1 MTNNQ
6 MLLYQTED
14 GDTRVEVLHQDE
26 TLWLSQRD
34 MAALFQKD
42 VRTISEHIQNVYSEG
57 ELEESATIRNFRIV
71 QKEGKRDVSREI
83 VHYNLDMIISVGY
96 RVNSIRGTQFRIW
109 ATKQLRELIIKGF
122 VLNDE
127 QLASG
132 GSPYFDGLLRRVRA
146 IRASEANFYR
156 KVRDIFGLSYDY
168 DDDPDNTQ
176 RFFAKVQN
184 KLHFAIH
191 GYTAADLI
199 VERSDSKKRN
209 MGLTNWRKGNITL
222 ADATVAKNYM
232 DEDELKGLELLV
244 EQFLS
249 FAEFQIHSRRLMYMS
264 DWIMKLDQFI
274 GELNELDVLDNAG
287 NVSSEKMRALIR
299 RRYQEFKQR
308 RLSASSDTQEH

>member
-1 MTNNQ
+1 
-6 MLLYQTED
+6 
-14 GDTRVEVLHQDE
+14 
-26 TLWLSQRD
+26 
-34 MAALFQKD
+34 
-42 VRTISEHIQNVYSEG
+42 
-57 ELEESATIRNFRIV
+57 
-71 QKEGKRDVSREI
+71 
-83 VHYNLDMIISVGY
+83 MIISVGY

-132 GSPYFDGLLRRVRA
+132 GSPYFDELLRRVRA

-176 RFFAKVQN
+176 RFLAKVQN
-184 KLHFAIH
+184 KLHFAIQGH
-191 GYTAADLI
+191 TAAELI
-199 VERSDSKKRN
+199 VDRADSNKRN

-249 FAEFQIHSRRLMYMS
+249 FAEFQIHSRRLMYKS
-264 DWIMKLDQFI
+264 DWIRKLDQFI

-287 NVSSEKMRALIR
+287 NVSSIKMRALIR
-299 RRYQEFKQR
+299 RRYQEFQQH
-308 RLSASSDTQEH
+308 RLAEIADIQDH